1 MLINL
6 IGICRPRCAERL
18 FPALGLCPIGDAET
32 GIAGGAGY
40 STCLLNAR
48 PAADHGRLR
57 NAARL
62 CAPARYRRIGT
73 PGELACWAVCSEGFC
88 GPGLLCSV
96 RGHDPVPPVT
106 RYLCRYCR
114 QPSALGKAPVSCPLC
129 GAPLDVRPA
138 VSGSGWMR
146 QPMIPS
152 MTRLSCGTIRCQIN
166 GTYVPVAEFE
176 LAASDW
182 IYFSPKVLL
191 WTDPATTLRVP
202 QPSRG
207 RSPGMMEAHG
217 PGRIGVAENRAG
229 EVIAQP
235 LRRAQP
241 VCVRPGRF
249 LCATG
254 NVTYRWRLSAVSYS
268 TMAAEREY
276 PAGRYLLN
284 LTAAG
289 RQGLVLL
296 HASGDAFIRDLP
308 DSQSILVSPASLL
321 YWEDTVDLS
330 LHLEFPYVPG
340 QHARRVFW
348 RSSRIWLRVCG
359 PGRVAIDS
367 ACGQAEDARTAD
379 VQSFASW
386 QRWDAPAATTPRA
399 E

>member
-1 MLINL
+1 M
-6 IGICRPRCAERL
+6 
-18 FPALGLCPIGDAET
+18 
-32 GIAGGAGY
+32 
-40 STCLLNAR
+40 
-48 PAADHGRLR
+48 
-57 NAARL
+57 
-62 CAPARYRRIGT
+62 
-73 PGELACWAVCSEGFC
+73 
-88 GPGLLCSV
+88 
-96 RGHDPVPPVT
+96 PPVT
-106 RYLCRYCR
+106 GYLCRYCR
-114 QPSALGKAPVSCPLC
+114 QRSVPGEALVSCPLC

-176 LAASDW
+176 LAAGDW

-191 WTDPATTLRVP
+191 WTDPATTLTIP
-202 QPSRG
+202 QPSRR
-207 RSPGMMEAHG
+207 RSRGMIEAHG
-217 PGRIGVAENRAG
+217 PGHIGVAENRAG
-229 EVIAQP
+229 EVIALP

-241 VCVRPGRF
+241 ACVRPGRF

-254 NVTYRWRLSAVSYS
+254 NVKYRWRPSEVSYI

-276 PAGRYLLN
+276 PAGRYLLD

-296 HASGDAFIRDLP
+296 HASGDAFLRDLA
-308 DSQSILVSPASLL
+308 DGESVLVPPASLL

-340 QHARRVFW
+340 QHVRRVFW

-359 PGRVAIDS
+359 PGRVVIDS

-379 VQSFASW
+379 VESFASW
-386 QRWDAPAATTPRA
+386 QRWDAAAAGSVKLEGLPVPVAAHAGSRKRRNLIHLVGS
-399 E
+399 